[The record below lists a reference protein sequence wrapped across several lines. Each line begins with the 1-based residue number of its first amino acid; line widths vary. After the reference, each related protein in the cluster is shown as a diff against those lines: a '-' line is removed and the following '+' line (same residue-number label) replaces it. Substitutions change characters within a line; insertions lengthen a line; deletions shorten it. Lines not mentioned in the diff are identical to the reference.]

1 MGDFLAFIQH
11 EVTSESLPILL
22 SDLGLLPVFVRRVL
36 LRKKTSHISPSNDEQ
51 ISFQKSF
58 FASQNITDKSK
69 LDSWL
74 HKNNIIESDM
84 SLHLYRS
91 LQVEMLKKQLFSSK
105 VESFFLEH
113 KSDFDCCYF
122 SLLRT
127 SSRESINELYFRL
140 MEHEDTFSSLA
151 TEYSIGSES
160 QSNGYI
166 GPRPF
171 NSIHPEFSERLR
183 ISRPGQLW
191 SPFQVG
197 SNWCIIRLERI
208 INARLDT
215 PTRIS
220 IIDSLF
226 ESWLT
231 SEVDAVISDFNLTKQ
246 SSFDFTSD
254 ILNSSDLNI

>member
-1 MGDFLAFIQH
+1 MGDFSAFIQH
-11 EVTSESLPILL
+11 DVTSESLPRLL

-36 LRKKTSHISPSNDEQ
+36 LRKKTSHISPSDEDQ

-58 FASQNITDKSK
+58 FLSQNITDKST

-74 HKNNIIESDM
+74 YKNNIIESDM

-91 LQVEMLKKQLFSSK
+91 LQVEMLKKQLFSSN
-105 VESFFLEH
+105 VESYFLEH
-113 KSDFDCCYF
+113 KSNFDCCYF

-127 SSRESINELYFRL
+127 TSRESINELYFRL
-140 MEHEDTFSSLA
+140 MENEDTFSSLA

-183 ISRPGQLW
+183 ISKPGQLW

-197 SNWCIIRLERI
+197 NNWCIIRLERL
-208 INARLDT
+208 INARLD
-215 PTRIS
+215 PTTRS
-220 IIDSLF
+220 KIIDSLF

-231 SEVDAVISDFNLTKQ
+231 SEVEAVISDFNLTSQ
-246 SSFDFTSD
+246 SSFDFRSNISEFSD
-254 ILNSSDLNI
+254 INI